1 MRSRWQKTWD
11 AAHGASFLS
20 RLFRNWRSRRRLAR
34 LRDLDDHLLA
44 DIGVRREEV
53 DRALALPLTVN
64 SGEALQRKARRR
76 RLEEALQRPWP
87 LARTP
92 SAR

>member
-1 MRSRWQKTWD
+1 MRYYAITLAENMD

-64 SGEALQRKARRR
+64 SSEALQRKARRR
-76 RLEEALQRPWP
+76 RLEEAR
-87 LARTP
+87 
-92 SAR
+92 

>member
-1 MRSRWQKTWD
+1 MRYYAITLAENMG
-11 AAHGASFLS
+11 AAHSVSLLA
-20 RLFRNWRSRRRLAR
+20 RLLRNWRSRRRLAR

-64 SGEALQRKARRR
+64 SAEALQHSARRR
-76 RLEEALQRPWP
+76 RLEEARRRPGWG
-87 LARTP
+87 AY
-92 SAR
+92 